1 MLFIMLLTCSVWEY
15 YRNLPAQSTNF
26 TWLAHVHPQK
36 RPFQYW
42 GHTTTTEGALGSHN
56 PQIASE
62 ISVTLLFCTLTR
74 LPNALNAKMPSKEH
88 ELWLPVIMWIWYFFS
103 NLQIQRQYYSYT
115 DWLVLNNKQLTPSIV
130 RWYST
135 KIPGV
140 RFPTF
145 GNYAIMLSRLF

>member
-1 MLFIMLLTCSVWEY
+1 MLLTCSVSEY

-26 TWLAHVHPQK
+26 SWLARHPQK

-74 LPNALNAKMPSKEH
+74 LPNALITLNAKCLAKNMNCITCDN
-88 ELWLPVIMWIWYFFS
+88 VNMIFR
-103 NLQIQRQYYSYT
+103 LQPANTETILQLHR
-115 DWLVLNNKQLTPSIV
+115 LVSVN
-130 RWYST
+130 
-135 KIPGV
+135 
-140 RFPTF
+140 
-145 GNYAIMLSRLF
+145 